1 MTTKTRNVV
10 IIIALLVLVT
20 FSLILSAFASFLPS
34 ETTFSSGRLSV
45 QRGTKRNASSG
56 LLDAS
61 SSWDLSGEG
70 QDLG

>member
-10 IIIALLVLVT
+10 IIIALVLVT
-20 FSLILSAFASFLPS
+20 FALILSAFALHVPL
-34 ETTFSSGRLSV
+34 EVTFSSGRLSV

-61 SSWDLSGEG
+61 SSWELSGEG

>member
-10 IIIALLVLVT
+10 IIIALVLVT
-20 FSLILSAFASFLPS
+20 FSLILSAFASLLPS
-34 ETTFSSGRLSV
+34 EVTFSSGRLSV

-61 SSWDLSGEG
+61 SSWELSGEG
-70 QDLG
+70 QDLS